1 MSDHITTRPATGTW
15 SVRAGGA
22 VIGESKNAIE
32 LIEGD
37 LPPVIYF
44 PKSDL
49 AMAFLDQTDQTSI
62 CPIKAVQPI
71 IPSSQNPKPL
81 PIWGGAMKR
90 RLLGWKRSQ
99 DISRFTH
106 RTKWRL
112 NRFN

>member
-1 MSDHITTRPATGTW
+1 MADHITTRPASGIW

-49 AMAFLDQTDQTSI
+49 AMALLDQTDQTSI
-62 CPIKAVQPI
+62 CPYKGTATYYSIVTKSQTLANMGWSYEAPATGI
-71 IPSSQNPKPL
+71 EAITGYIAFYSQNQVAVEQ
-81 PIWGGAMKR
+81 I
-90 RLLGWKRSQ
+90 
-99 DISRFTH
+99 
-106 RTKWRL
+106 
-112 NRFN
+112 

>member
-22 VIGESKNAIE
+22 GIGESKNAIE

-62 CPIKAVQPI
+62 CPYKGSATYYSIVTKSQTLANMGWTYETPIAGMEAIAGHIAFYTQNQVAVEQI
-71 IPSSQNPKPL
+71 
-81 PIWGGAMKR
+81 
-90 RLLGWKRSQ
+90 
-99 DISRFTH
+99 
-106 RTKWRL
+106 
-112 NRFN
+112 

>member
-44 PKSDL
+44 PKSD
-49 AMAFLDQTDQTSI
+49 FGDG
-62 CPIKAVQPI
+62 
-71 IPSSQNPKPL
+71 L
-81 PIWGGAMKR
+81 P
-90 RLLGWKRSQ
+90 
-99 DISRFTH
+99 
-106 RTKWRL
+106 
-112 NRFN
+112 

>member
-1 MSDHITTRPATGTW
+1 MSDHITTRPANGTW

-32 LIEGD
+32 VIEGD

-62 CPIKAVQPI
+62 CPYKGSA
-71 IPSSQNPKPL
+71 
-81 PIWGGAMKR
+81 
-90 RLLGWKRSQ
+90 
-99 DISRFTH
+99 T
-106 RTKWRL
+106 
-112 NRFN
+112 

>member
-62 CPIKAVQPI
+62 CPYKGSATYYSIVTK
-71 IPSSQNPKPL
+71 SQTL
-81 PIWGGAMKR
+81 PIWDGAMKR
-90 RLLGWKRSQ
+90 RLQGWKRSQ

-106 RTKWRL
+106 RTKSRL